1 MRQTATAGSFLRRP
15 SRWPYRRADGA
26 GRDRPV
32 AAVPAAA
39 VVAGMKVYTAMSG
52 SVGYA
57 ARSRFANAAAA
68 APGSSAS
75 VIARTTTTRV
85 APD

>member
-1 MRQTATAGSFLRRP
+1 MTNLAVTAGA
-15 SRWPYRRADGA
+15 WKA
-26 GRDRPV
+26 
-32 AAVPAAA
+32 
-39 VVAGMKVYTAMSG
+39 
-52 SVGYA
+52 YA

-85 APD
+85 APVANTASREIGRAHV